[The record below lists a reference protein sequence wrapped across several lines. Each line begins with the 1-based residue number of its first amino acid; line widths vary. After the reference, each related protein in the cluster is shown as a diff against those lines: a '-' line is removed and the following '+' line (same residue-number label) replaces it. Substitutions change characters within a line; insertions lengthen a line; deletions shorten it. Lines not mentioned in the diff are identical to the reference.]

1 MMWKETNRKFG
12 PIYRQIMDQVMKNI
26 EQGKLAPGERLPS
39 ERKLATVFRT
49 NRTTVV
55 RALDELREIGVI
67 TSRQGSGRY
76 VNQTEWGKFSV
87 PRINWRQL
95 FSQRYEQVDD
105 WYEERIKEAK
115 KSPEF
120 LDLFSSEMPNDLLPD
135 VQFPA
140 HMMEEIINEEQKMT
154 DLGYLPLVKEIKK
167 YLNEKFNFD
176 FSRTQLVVTVGGQ
189 QAIFLILQTILS
201 SGEAIAVEAPSFFY
215 RLPLF
220 KATGTRLFGI
230 PMDQEGI
237 DLAILEKSIKKN
249 KIKAVLVN
257 PNYQNPTGKV
267 MSQKRRKDLVKLCR
281 RYQLPIIED
290 DVFSDLSLV
299 EKTPS
304 SIHSLDPENV
314 LYIGSLSRLLG
325 KTTKVGWI
333 VGPQALIF
341 KLAKAQ
347 QVMEFS
353 MSIFTQIAA
362 TAVFEESYDA
372 KLARV
377 HEQLQE
383 KSLLLQQWSKRQS
396 FFTVCPING
405 GYYAWL
411 TWEGKSLTTEIANK
425 IIERGLGVAPS
436 WLFGKESNGI
446 RINFSRLDQKKM
458 LIFAKKMEYL
468 GRLLQE

>member
-1 MMWKETNRKFG
+1 MWKETNRKFG